1 MITVT
6 WISLLWSETECHS
19 PFGEGGCGAYA
30 LVNRTF
36 WNITT
41 VISDILLCSLSLL
54 QGQTPFDVADEGLV
68 EHLEMLQK
76 KQTVV
81 SFWRS
86 FSTSPVTFSH
96 TRVFPKTYGAN
107 RCRKL
112 RPSYFF

>member
-1 MITVT
+1 MITIT
-6 WISLLWSETECHS
+6 WVSLLWSEAECHS

-41 VISDILLCSLSLL
+41 VPSQIFSCVLSLH

-81 SFWRS
+81 SFWRL
-86 FSTSPVTFSH
+86 FSNSPINFSH
-96 TRVFPKTYGAN
+96 TVVVQDIWCQQMQEAEAN
-107 RCRKL
+107 SFL
-112 RPSYFF
+112 